1 MGDGYLGNPNLKK
14 ISEQIE
20 WTPELLQE
28 YMKCAK
34 DPIYFAK
41 EYIKIVHV
49 DKGLVPFEMYPYQE
63 NITRKITDNRRC
75 CCTYSSSVR

>member
-1 MGDGYLGNPNLKK
+1 MSEGYLGNVNLKN
-14 ISEQIE
+14 SGQEIE
-20 WTPELLQE
+20 WTPELLKE

-41 EYIKIVHV
+41 TYIKIVHV

-63 NITRKITDNRRC
+63 NITRKII
-75 CCTYSSSVR
+75 